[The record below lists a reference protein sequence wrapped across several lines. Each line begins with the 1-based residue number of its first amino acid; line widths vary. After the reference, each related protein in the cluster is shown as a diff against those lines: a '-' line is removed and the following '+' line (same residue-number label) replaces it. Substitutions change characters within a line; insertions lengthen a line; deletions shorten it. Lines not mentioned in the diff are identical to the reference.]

1 MKSHKSQRASHK
13 SDKKVTLKKLS
24 KYIDKE
30 VTLIHE
36 NLEELKNFLGEHAAM
51 QNGVDLHAD
60 HHDID
65 RYYDSANDLFKQ
77 IALENGEQAPIE
89 AKFYE
94 TLVLKK
100 KKKNS
105 DLKDEASS

>member
-1 MKSHKSQRASHK
+1 MKNHKSQRTPHK
-13 SDKKVTLKKLS
+13 SEKKVSLKKLS

-51 QNGVDLHAD
+51 QNGVELNADLHD
-60 HHDID
+60 VN

-100 KKKNS
+100 KKKNF
-105 DLKDEASS
+105 DLKDEAST